1 MEYTTEYINYNAEIK
16 RIYHISDIHINLQAK
31 HDEYKYVFKKLFDYL
46 KSEKE
51 NFKIT
56 NNKDI
61 ESCIV
66 ITGDIL
72 HSKTELLPECIEL
85 TRNFLSGCAKL
96 MPTIIIAGN
105 HDLNINNNER
115 LDGLTPIVNGVDND
129 LPLYYLKKSGL
140 YHFGNIVWS
149 VSSVRDYLIV
159 DPSEITMSNKINI
172 C

>member
-1 MEYTTEYINYNAEIK
+1 M
-16 RIYHISDIHINLQAK
+16 
-31 HDEYKYVFKKLFDYL
+31 FKKLFDYL
-46 KSEKE
+46 KGEKE
-51 NFKIT
+51 TFKIT

-85 TRNFLSGCAKL
+85 TRNFLSECAKL

-129 LPLYYLKKSGL
+129 LPSLSKESGSITL
-140 YHFGNIVWS
+140 
-149 VSSVRDYLIV
+149 
-159 DPSEITMSNKINI
+159 EI
-172 C
+172 